1 MTLKSKSADAL
12 TSQSP
17 GGALSEPAV
26 SAPSET
32 MSTSRTPGAS
42 TDTKKTPSP
51 APLNLPVMNTL
62 MAADRTLMSWT
73 RTSLSLLSFGFTI
86 YKILQGF
93 QDAEGKFV
101 VRTDVPRNA
110 GLFLVGMG
118 TLAMVMGTIEYLD
131 TLRVLNQQRIFV
143 RPRSPLIMALIMSGS
158 GVILF
163 LSIIA
168 KVL

>member
-1 MTLKSKSADAL
+1 M
-12 TSQSP
+12 
-17 GGALSEPAV
+17 
-26 SAPSET
+26 SAPQTPDVPTDPKKASHET
-32 MSTSRTPGAS
+32 
-42 TDTKKTPSP
+42 
-51 APLNLPVMNTL
+51 PLNLPVMNTL

-93 QDAEGKFV
+93 QDSEAKFV
-101 VRTDVPRNA
+101 VKTDTPRNA

-118 TLAMVMGTIEYLD
+118 TLAMVMGTVEYLD
-131 TLRVLNQQRIFV
+131 TLRVLNQTRIFV
-143 RPRSPLIMALIMSGS
+143 RPRSPLIMALIMSAS

-163 LSIIA
+163 LSILV